1 MSNEKFG
8 KESSL
13 AKLHQ
18 LTLKFRE
25 KNTAFERNIQGRV
38 SQIDKR
44 PSSSSNK
51 QSRSFRFN
59 STPLKK
65 QSKVQIQSPD
75 ELEKVSEINSSRQ
88 VSNRGVEKEN
98 KLNFE
103 ARYSDINL
111 VEE

>member
-1 MSNEKFG
+1 MSNDKFG

-18 LTLKFRE
+18 LTLKFRDKNMAFE
-25 KNTAFERNIQGRV
+25 KNVQGRMP
-38 SQIDKR
+38 QIGER
-44 PSSSSNK
+44 PSSSSNR

-65 QSKVQIQSPD
+65 QSKVKIQSPD

-88 VSNRGVEKEN
+88 VSNRGLEKE
-98 KLNFE
+98 K
-103 ARYSDINL
+103 
-111 VEE
+111 